1 MRPSSPLVMMMT
13 TIVRK
18 SFSNCLNLSP
28 LANIMGYLA
37 LAYQE
42 ELVQARSCVDNASF
56 EENLKVAQ

>member
-1 MRPSSPLVMMMT
+1 VMMMT

-28 LANIMGYLA
+28 LANIIGYLA

-42 ELVQARSCVDNASF
+42 VVEASSCVGNVSV